1 MDRQHKDKPS
11 QHPGGTGK
19 RALPG
24 FGLDIVIASL
34 YSLIPIFIQL
44 SQIFFVTLKRNHIA
58 GLAAVSLVVA
68 GIFLFALFIHKP
80 WPWKII
86 ALSALL
92 ASALIIGFTPREVS
106 LLSILGIG
114 KPSLRIYLLMMVG
127 LIIGTALGIYTRH
140 HFELGLLPV
149 TLTLVAVIAPLTGAM
164 EELLFRGY
172 IQGKL
177 NSINPIFAVLY
188 AAISHTAYKLL
199 VIYSLGR
206 PLEFDF
212 LFLAQWTFLGG
223 LAFGSLRFFAQSIF
237 PPLIAHAIFDIILY
251 GGLLTAPFWVW
262 S

>member
-1 MDRQHKDKPS
+1 LNRK
-11 QHPGGTGK
+11 
-19 RALPG
+19 
-24 FGLDIVIASL
+24 
-34 YSLIPIFIQL
+34 
-44 SQIFFVTLKRNHIA
+44 HIA
-58 GLAAVSLVVA
+58 KLATVSLVVA

-92 ASALIIGFTPREVS
+92 ASALIIGFTLRQDS
-106 LLSILGIG
+106 LLSIFGIG
-114 KPSLRIYLLMMVG
+114 KPSLRVYLLMIVG
-127 LIIGTALGIYTRH
+127 LIVGTALGIYTRH
-140 HFELGLLPV
+140 HFELALLPA

-164 EELLFRGY
+164 EELVFRGY

-177 NSINPIFAVLY
+177 NSVNPIFAVFY
-188 AAISHTAYKLL
+188 AAIAHTAYKLL
-199 VIYSLGR
+199 VIISLGR

-223 LAFGSLRFFAQSIF
+223 LIFGSLRVFSKSIF
-237 PPLIAHAIFDIILY
+237 PPLIAHAIFDILLY